1 MASYVQLANLEF
13 AEIKETLKEYLRSQT
28 DFNSYDFEGSAMSVL
43 LDVLAY
49 NTYYTAFNTN
59 MVANELFLSS
69 ATLREN
75 VISLAKTL
83 GYKPKS
89 RRAPMAVLNFVG
101 NFFGTNVPTSIK
113 LKKGTGFTTVF
124 DELLYQYVVVDDY
137 IVPVTGN
144 FVDFQEIPVYEGSLI
159 KNTFVVD
166 TSLQSQRFILDNDR
180 IDTNTIRV
188 RVFESSNSTF
198 FIDYEYSDNIL
209 NVGPTSPAYFIEE
222 IEDERYEIFFGDGV
236 LGNALDNGNVVE
248 VTYLITNGPKT
259 NGAKTFTFSGVF
271 EDLNGNSNYTISV
284 SIDNSSIIAST
295 GGEDIETVSS
305 IKQVAPKYFG
315 TQDRAVTA
323 QDYAALIT
331 GRSIYEAAADII
343 VYGGEEE
350 PNPEYGKV
358 KIVIKPKNS
367 AFLTAFAKN
376 QIVEKLKPYMVAS
389 VTPEIIDPSILYVEM
404 SSKIY
409 YKKSITTARP
419 EDIRKKVIASIEDYI
434 KQSDTEKFNG
444 KFRYSKFISVIDNAD
459 KAINSNETLI
469 TMRKDFYPNIN
480 SKSYYEVCYQNRFAD
495 YCDEPV
501 VSSTG
506 FVVSE
511 FPTITVYFEDR
522 DGKIVLYTLDN
533 FGNKKVLRDFIGK
546 VDYLKGEV
554 MIDKLT
560 IIKGSFS
567 DNKIEVRVKP
577 YYKDLN
583 ALRNV
588 YLDVDISKSSFIT
601 YPE

>member
-13 AEIKETLKEYLRSQT
+13 AEIKETLKDYLRSQS
-28 DFNSYDFEGSAMSVL
+28 DFNSYDFEGSAISVL
-43 LDVLAY
+43 LDVLSY

-59 MVANELFLSS
+59 MVVNELFLDS

-89 RRAPMAVLNFVG
+89 KRAPMAVVSFSVT
-101 NFFGTNVPTSIK
+101 FPTSVPTSIK
-113 LKKGTGFTTVF
+113 LRKGTGFTTIY
-124 DELLYQYVVVDDY
+124 DEILYQYVVVDDY
-137 IVPVTGN
+137 VVPVTGN
-144 FVDFQEIPVYEGSLI
+144 FADFQQIPIYEGSLI
-159 KNTFVVD
+159 TNTYTVD
-166 TSLQSQRFILDNDR
+166 TSLKSQRFVLDNDR

-188 RVFESSNSTF
+188 RVFESAGSTSF
-198 FIDYEYSDNIL
+198 VDYEYSDNIL
-209 NVGPTSPAYFIEE
+209 NVGPDSNAYFIEE
-222 IEDERYEIFFGDGV
+222 IQDERYEIFFGDGI
-236 LGNALDNGNVVE
+236 LGAALDNGNVIE
-248 VTYLITNGPKT
+248 ISYLITNGPKT
-259 NGAKTFTFSGVF
+259 NGAKTFTFSGVL
-271 EDLNGNSNYTISV
+271 EDLNGSTNYSTSVIIDRSVTISSV
-284 SIDNSSIIAST
+284 
-295 GGEDIETVSS
+295 GGEDIEDISS
-305 IKQVAPKYFG
+305 IKKTAPKYFG

-323 QDYAALIT
+323 QDYASLIV
-331 GRSIYEAAADII
+331 GRNIYESVADII

-350 PNPEYGKV
+350 VNPEYGKV

-367 AFLTAFAKN
+367 AYLTSFAKK
-376 QIVEKLKPYMVAS
+376 QIVDKLRPYMVAS

-404 SSKIY
+404 YSKIY
-409 YKKSITTARP
+409 YNRSITTARP
-419 EDIRKKVIASIEDYI
+419 EDIKKKAIAAVENYI
-434 KQSDTEKFNG
+434 SSSDTEKFNG

-459 KAINSNETLI
+459 KSINSNETNVA
-469 TMRKDFYPNIN
+469 MRKDFYPNIN

-501 VSSTG
+501 VQSTG

-511 FPTITVYFEDR
+511 FPTITVYFQDVA
-522 DGKIVLYTLDN
+522 GKIVLYTLDN

-588 YLDVDISKSSFIT
+588 YLDIDISKSTFIT